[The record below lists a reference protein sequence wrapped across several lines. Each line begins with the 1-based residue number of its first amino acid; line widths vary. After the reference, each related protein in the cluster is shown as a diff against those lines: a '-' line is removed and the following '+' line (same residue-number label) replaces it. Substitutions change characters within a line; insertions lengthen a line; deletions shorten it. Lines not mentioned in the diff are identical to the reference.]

1 MNDLNFRKLSLII
14 AIVLLLL
21 TSLLACRPGKAG
33 PMPTPTATATP
44 GPTVTSTPT
53 IIPPTATLTST
64 EVPTEALTATFTPT
78 ATLTEIPTETPT
90 DIPTATEEPTAAA
103 SARYQP
109 AFGVDYAHPEN
120 YLIQGEQSH
129 ISDPTVLDSLR
140 RGEQSMAHLGD
151 IYRWL
156 KREFTPYR
164 AGGKTI
170 GVVTVD
176 QLLAERRLGGCHDH
190 GLVYAAVARELG
202 YPALMARTTSIAWV
216 KRFQAG
222 EQGPHVGHVF
232 VEVFLDGKW
241 VLIDS
246 TNGWY
251 LEDGYDPADPVIPL
265 KGQIAGSNDETFGFY
280 VERKGTDTWAFG
292 IHSPTESTQA
302 MDALASQLDLEA
314 IAYPQYTF
322 QRFAK

>member
-1 MNDLNFRKLSLII
+1 MKKTGLPRGIVI
-14 AIVLLLL
+14 AIVLF
-21 TSLLACRPGKAG
+21 LLASPLACQPGKAG
-33 PMPTPTATATP
+33 SIPPPTATATP
-44 GPTVTSTPT
+44 GPTATTTPT
-53 IIPPTATLTST
+53 IILPLATLTST
-64 EVPTEALTATFTPT
+64 QVPTEAPTATFTPT
-78 ATLTEIPTETPT
+78 ATPTEIPTETPT
-90 DIPTATEEPTAAA
+90 DALTATREPTATA

-109 AFGVDYAHPEN
+109 AFGMDYAHPEK
-120 YLIQGEQSH
+120 YLVQGEQSH

-140 RGEQSMAHLGD
+140 RGEQSMTHLGD

-176 QLLAERRLGGCHDH
+176 ELLAERRLGGCHDH

-202 YPALMARTTSIAWV
+202 YPALMARTVSIAWV

-265 KGQIAGSNDETFGFY
+265 KGRIAGSNDETFGFY
-280 VERKGTDTWAFG
+280 VERKGIDTWAFG
-292 IHSPTESTQA
+292 IHSPAESTQA
-302 MDALASQLDLEA
+302 MDALASQLNLGA
-314 IAYPQYTF
+314 IAYPQYAF
-322 QRFAK
+322 QRFRK

>member
-1 MNDLNFRKLSLII
+1 MKKTGLPRGIVI
-14 AIVLLLL
+14 AIVLFLLA
-21 TSLLACRPGKAG
+21 SLLACQPGKAG
-33 PMPTPTATATP
+33 PMLTLTATATP
-44 GPTVTSTPT
+44 GPTATATPT
-53 IIPPTATLTST
+53 IIPPTATPTST
-64 EVPTEALTATFTPT
+64 EVPTEPLPTTFTPT
-78 ATLTEIPTETPT
+78 ATPTEIRTETPT
-90 DIPTATEEPTAAA
+90 DTPTATGEPTATA
-103 SARYQP
+103 SVRYQP
-109 AFGVDYAHPEN
+109 AFGINYTYPEK
-120 YLIQGEQSH
+120 YLAQGEQSH
-129 ISDPTVLDSLR
+129 ISDLTALDSLR

-156 KREFTPYR
+156 KHEFTPYR

-176 QLLAERRLGGCHDH
+176 ELLAERRLGGCHDH

-292 IHSPTESTQA
+292 IHSPSESTQA
-302 MDALASQLDLEA
+302 MDALASQLDLGV
-314 IAYPQYTF
+314 IAYPQYAF
-322 QRFAK
+322 QRFRK